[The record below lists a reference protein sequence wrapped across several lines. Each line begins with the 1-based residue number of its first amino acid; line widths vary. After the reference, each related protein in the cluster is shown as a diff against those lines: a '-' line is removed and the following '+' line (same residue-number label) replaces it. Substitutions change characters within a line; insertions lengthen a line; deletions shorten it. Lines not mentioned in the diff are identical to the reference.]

1 MGSFKELKKAVVDGI
16 KQGACVCE
24 VFDVEYG
31 LKYDTGLIDW
41 FPNDEYNRDFEGS
54 LDAAKFFREKMDV
67 DAVIVKRFVTK
78 EPVEVD

>member
-1 MGSFKELKKAVVDGI
+1 MGFFKELKKAVVDGL
-16 KQGACVCE
+16 KLGVHE

-67 DAVIVKRFVTK
+67 DAVVVKRVVTK

>member
-1 MGSFKELKKAVVDGI
+1 MSFFKELKKAVVDGL
-16 KQGACVCE
+16 KRGVHE

-67 DAVIVKRFVTK
+67 DAVIVKRVVTK

>member
-1 MGSFKELKKAVVDGI
+1 MGFFKELKKAVINGI
-16 KQGACVCE
+16 KQGVRE

>member
-1 MGSFKELKKAVVDGI
+1 MGFFKELKKAVINGI
-16 KQGACVCE
+16 KQGVRE

-54 LDAAKFFREKMDV
+54 LDAAKFFREKLDV

-78 EPVEVD
+78 EPAEVD

>member
-1 MGSFKELKKAVVDGI
+1 MGFFKELKKAVVDGL
-16 KQGACVCE
+16 KQGVREA
-24 VFDVEYG
+24 FDVEYG

-78 EPVEVD
+78 EPVGVD

>member
-1 MGSFKELKKAVVDGI
+1 MGFFKELKKAVVDGL
-16 KQGACVCE
+16 KQGVRE

-54 LDAAKFFREKMDV
+54 LDAAKFFREKLDV

>member
-1 MGSFKELKKAVVDGI
+1 MSFFKELKKAVVDGL
-16 KQGACVCE
+16 KRGVRE

-67 DAVIVKRFVTK
+67 DAVIVKRVVTK

>member
-1 MGSFKELKKAVVDGI
+1 MGFFKELKKAVINGI
-16 KQGACVCE
+16 KQGVRE

-54 LDAAKFFREKMDV
+54 LDAAKFFRKKMDV

>member
-1 MGSFKELKKAVVDGI
+1 MGFFKELKKAVINGI
-16 KQGACVCE
+16 KQGVRE

-54 LDAAKFFREKMDV
+54 LDAAKFFRKKMDV

-78 EPVEVD
+78 EPAEVD

>member
-1 MGSFKELKKAVVDGI
+1 MGFFKELKKAVVDGL
-16 KQGACVCE
+16 KRGVCE

-78 EPVEVD
+78 EPVEVN

>member
-1 MGSFKELKKAVVDGI
+1 MGFFKELKKAAVDGI
-16 KQGACVCE
+16 KQGVRE

-54 LDAAKFFREKMDV
+54 LDAAKFFREKLDV
-67 DAVIVKRFVTK
+67 DAVIVKRVVTK